1 MIWRTCGRASM
12 TSRGIDITALLLL
25 LSTTTELVVLN
36 LIAQHDPQP
45 DPELASH
52 RHTRF
57 PQTLV
62 HQFAAVKTLQL
73 RILACGMRSR
83 LTPEKP
89 QQRVTLFAQP
99 TKPLSPSTGIF
110 TWNHSHITSQGLA
123 VCESGGIAQED
134 LGRQRCDRP
143 YSGMGHQ
150 QPCSGTLASLLF
162 YSPL

>member
-36 LIAQHDPQP
+36 LIPQHDPQS
-45 DPELASH
+45 DSELASH

-73 RILACGMRSR
+73 PILSCGMRSP
-83 LTPEKP
+83 LTPQKP
-89 QQRVTLFAQP
+89 QHRCILFSES
-99 TKPLSPSTGIF
+99 TEPLLP
-110 TWNHSHITSQGLA
+110 
-123 VCESGGIAQED
+123 
-134 LGRQRCDRP
+134 
-143 YSGMGHQ
+143 
-150 QPCSGTLASLLF
+150 AS
-162 YSPL
+162 